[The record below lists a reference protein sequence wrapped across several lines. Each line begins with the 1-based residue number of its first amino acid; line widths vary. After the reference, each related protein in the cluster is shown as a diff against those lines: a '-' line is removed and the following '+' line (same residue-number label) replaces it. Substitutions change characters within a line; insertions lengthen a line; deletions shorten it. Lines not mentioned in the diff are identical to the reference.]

1 LIGQRQ
7 HLAQP
12 LDQKCASALVAAI
25 FTRPAAKIGA
35 LIFGNRI
42 KAVFALL
49 TATEDPRGV
58 KLAGSTAAVGFAA
71 LAAEQIERALDHGI
85 GALERS
91 QSLAHSTGGTPQLQA
106 EFGDI
111 IVQSASLILLTYTD
125 KKRKVLE
132 NARNP
137 WE

>member
-1 LIGQRQ
+1 LIGQCQ

-12 LDQKCASALVAAI
+12 LDQNRASALVAAI
-25 FTRPAAKIGA
+25 LTGPATKVGA
-35 LIFGNRI
+35 LIFGDRI

-71 LAAEQIERALDHGI
+71 LAAEQIERALNHRI

-91 QSLAHSTGGTPQLQA
+91 QRLAQGTGGTAQLQA

-111 IVQSASLILLTYTD
+111 VVQSESLILITYTD
-125 KKRKVLE
+125 NKRKVME
-132 NARNP
+132 NVRNP